1 MHIYVTIIGCV
12 IGSRHTSHLKPIIG
26 DVQYEDVIHICTGL
40 KYFSSSVM
48 FCGGCQI
55 HVKY

>member
-40 KYFSSSVM
+40 KYFSVM
-48 FCGGCQI
+48 FFGGCQI